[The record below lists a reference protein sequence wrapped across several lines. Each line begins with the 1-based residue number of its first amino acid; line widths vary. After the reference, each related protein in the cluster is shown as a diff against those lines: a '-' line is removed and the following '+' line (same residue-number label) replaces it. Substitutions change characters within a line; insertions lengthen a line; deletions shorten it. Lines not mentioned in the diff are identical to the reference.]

1 MAMCFRNRA
10 FTLIEILIT
19 VIIVG
24 ILASIALTN
33 FGMVTEKA
41 HAQGGEQ
48 ILFSLEMAQRRYAL
62 EHDNRM
68 GAPFQNLGVNIKYQ
82 PTFSNLTM
90 VYNPGT
96 TKVMICLYRAS
107 STPGE
112 MATITY
118 PPGFGVS
125 GSSGAPGMYGLY
137 TVLDVNSQGKP
148 TVYCS
153 SGSQHPGI
161 CEKLGY

>member
-1 MAMCFRNRA
+1 MATCLRMRA

-48 ILFSLEMAQRRYAL
+48 ILFSLEMAQRRYAI

-68 GAPFQNLGVNIKYQ
+68 GAPFQNLGVKIKYQ
-82 PTFSNLTM
+82 PTFSNLSM

-96 TKVMICLYRAS
+96 TKVIIAVFRAS
-107 STPGE
+107 AIPGE
-112 MATITY
+112 SVTITH

-153 SGSQHPGI
+153 SGNRHPGI